1 MSDSKQ
7 SPRRIAVLTSSRADF
22 SHLFWP
28 LRALEEHPAIE
39 LRLIALGSHLSPEF
53 GTTIKDIERQGF
65 TVDERVE
72 CLLSS
77 DADTGMARTIGLATL
92 SLTDVL
98 DRLRPDVLLL
108 IADRYELLAA
118 AAAAL
123 SLRVPIAHIEGGEIS
138 EGAIDDAVR
147 NALTKMSHLHF
158 TPTEKARQRVL
169 AMGEEPWRVHK
180 TGAPSLDHLVKCCLP
195 TRQDLN
201 KQLKTRLEPP
211 FAVVACHPVTLLE
224 DTVAEA
230 DAVFDALAR
239 LECGLV
245 FCFPNSD
252 AGSRKLIRRAR
263 DFCGKHSQA
272 QLFVNL
278 RPETYLGLLNEAAV
292 MIGNSSSGIM
302 ETPSLALPT
311 VNIGFR
317 QEGRERARNIIDV
330 AADRDAIVAAVRR
343 ALNPAFRRSLE
354 GMENPYGDGHS
365 AERIVETLAT
375 CPLGEAL
382 LIKRALPVTATSA
395 GPAFDHG
402 VPDTA
407 RRA

>member
-1 MSDSKQ
+1 MSESKQ
-7 SPRRIAVLTSSRADF
+7 KSRRVAVLTSSRADF
-22 SHLFWP
+22 SHLYWP
-28 LRALEEHPAIE
+28 LRALVQHPAID

-53 GTTIKDIERQGF
+53 GTTIKDIESQGF

-98 DRLRPDVLLL
+98 DRLRPDLLLL

-118 AAAAL
+118 ASAAL
-123 SLRVPIAHIEGGEIS
+123 SLRIPIGHIEGGEIS

-158 TPTEKARQRVL
+158 TPTEKARLRVL
-169 AMGEEPWRVHK
+169 AMGEESWRVHK
-180 TGAPSLDHLVKCCLP
+180 TGSPSLDHLVKGRLP
-195 TRQDLN
+195 TRRELGE
-201 KQLKTRLEPP
+201 QLRTRLDDP
-211 FAVVACHPVTLLE
+211 FAVVAYHPVTLLE

-239 LECGLV
+239 LESRLI
-245 FCFPNSD
+245 FCFPNTD
-252 AGSRKLIRRAR
+252 AGSRELIRRAR
-263 DFCGKHSQA
+263 DFCEKHSHA

-278 RPETYLGLLNEAAV
+278 RPELYLGLLNEADV

-311 VNIGFR
+311 VNIGIR

-330 AADRDAIVAAVRR
+330 APECDAIVAAVRR

-365 AERIVETLAT
+365 AERMVETLVT
-375 CPLGEAL
+375 CPLGATL
-382 LIKRALPVTATSA
+382 LIKRALPVTETTA
-395 GPAFDHG
+395 GPAFHHG

>member
-1 MSDSKQ
+1 MSESKQ
-7 SPRRIAVLTSSRADF
+7 RSRRVAVLTSSRADF
-22 SHLFWP
+22 SHLYWP
-28 LRALEEHPAIE
+28 LKALAEHPAIE
-39 LRLIALGSHLSPEF
+39 LRLIAMGSHLSPEF

-77 DADTGMARTIGLATL
+77 DMDTGMARTIGIATL
-92 SLTDVL
+92 SLTDVF
-98 DRLRPDVLLL
+98 DRLRPDLLLL

-147 NALTKMSHLHF
+147 NALTKMSHQHF
-158 TPTEKARQRVL
+158 TSTEKARLRVL

-180 TGAPSLDHLVKCCLP
+180 TGAPSLDHLVKGRLA
-195 TRQDLN
+195 TRGELDE
-201 KQLKTRLEPP
+201 QLGTRLDDP
-211 FAVVACHPVTLLE
+211 FAVVAYHPVTLLKN
-224 DTVAEA
+224 TVAEA
-230 DAVFDALAR
+230 GAVYDALAR
-239 LECGLV
+239 LETRII
-245 FCFPNSD
+245 FCFPNTD
-252 AGSRKLIRRAR
+252 AGSRELIQRAR
-263 DFCGKHSQA
+263 DFCKKHSHA

-278 RPETYLGLLNEAAV
+278 WPETYLGLLNEASV

-302 ETPSLALPT
+302 ETPSLTLPT
-311 VNIGFR
+311 VNIGIR

-330 AADRDAIVAAVRR
+330 APDSDAIVAAVRR

-365 AERIVETLAT
+365 AERIVETLVT
-375 CPLGEAL
+375 CPLGETL
-382 LIKRALPVTATSA
+382 LIKRALPVTQTPA
-395 GPAFDHG
+395 GPAFHHG